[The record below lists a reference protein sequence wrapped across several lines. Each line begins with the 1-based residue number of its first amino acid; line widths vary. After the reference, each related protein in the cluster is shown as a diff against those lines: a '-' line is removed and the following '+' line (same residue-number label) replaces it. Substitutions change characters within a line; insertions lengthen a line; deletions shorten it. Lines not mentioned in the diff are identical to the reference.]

1 MATHSSILAWE
12 IPWAKEPARLQS
24 MGWQELDMTQQLNS
38 NNLKIPNRLLNNKL
52 VLMVLKRQ
60 SSETGQRKLK
70 CLALYIS
77 DKDVQGAVLLQKKRT
92 AD

>member
-12 IPWAKEPARLQS
+12 IPWTKEPARLQS
-24 MGWQELDMTQQLNS
+24 MGWQVLDMTQQLNN

-52 VLMVLKRQ
+52 VLVLKRQ

-70 CLALYIS
+70 CLALSIS
-77 DKDVQGAVLLQKKRT
+77 DKDVQGAVLLQKKHT